1 MSVDPPSSDRPTG
14 PPSGPLSGSPRP
26 GASDHAPTQGIGRP
40 LPPPPTGPPTG
51 PPAGPPAGPLGGG
64 GPGGRPRHGG
74 GPDHPWWKSAP
85 RVALITGVV
94 AAGVVLGVVLSRS
107 GGTSGTASG
116 GELFLQAASKPGP
129 DPFTE
134 STAKDSSLT
143 PVTPA
148 ANAPESANVTR
159 GVSGSAPGLYGGTR
173 NTASCDVEKQVK
185 ALRAEPAKN
194 KAFASVE
201 DVRPTEVPAYLRSLT
216 PVQLR
221 MDTRVTNHGYRGG
234 AAASYQAVLQTGTA
248 VLVDGHGVPRV
259 RCACGNPLT
268 PAVAQQAVPR
278 RTGDTWA
285 SYRSQ
290 NVVVV
295 VPATTTIDV
304 FVIYDPHRDEW
315 VGRHRGDSDGRRD
328 KETSPPAK
336 PSPAASE
343 SSAPPK
349 SPASKSPPPSSPS
362 PSSSVSASSSS
373 ASPSSPSSPSSRD
386 APSPATSSSS
396 DPEYPS
402 SDPATTASESAGA
415 YSGRTS
421 PDTTTDITASAGATT
436 PDTSSSYDA
445 PEPALTPP
453 GY

>member
-14 PPSGPLSGSPRP
+14 PPAGPLSGSPRP
-26 GASDHAPTQGIGRP
+26 GASDHAPTHGIGRP
-40 LPPPPTGPPTG
+40 LTPPPSVPPSGPPTGPPTG
-51 PPAGPPAGPLGGG
+51 PPSGPPGGG
-64 GPGGRPRHGG
+64 GSGGRGPGGRPGHGG

-85 RVALITGVV
+85 RMALITGVV
-94 AAGVVLGVVLSRS
+94 VAGVVLGVVLARS

-116 GELFLQAASKPGP
+116 GELFLQAANRPGP

-134 STAKDSSLT
+134 STARDSSTT

-159 GVSGSAPGLYGGTR
+159 GVSGSTPGLYGGAR

-185 ALRAEPAKN
+185 ALQAEPAKN

-201 DVRPTEVPAYLRSLT
+201 GVQPSAVPAYLRSLT

-234 AAASYQAVLQTGTA
+234 AATDYQAVLQTGTA

-268 PAVAQQAVPR
+268 PAVAQRTVPR

-295 VPATTTIDV
+295 LPATTTIDV
-304 FVIYDPHRDEW
+304 FVIYDPHLDEW

-328 KETSPPAK
+328 EKTYPPAK
-336 PSPAASE
+336 PSPAVSV
-343 SSAPPK
+343 SSASSK
-349 SPASKSPPPSSPS
+349 SPASESPYPSDPSSSDASSPS
-362 PSSSVSASSSS
+362 
-373 ASPSSPSSPSSRD
+373 
-386 APSPATSSSS
+386 TSSSS

-402 SDPATTASESAGA
+402 SEPATTA
-415 YSGRTS
+415 
-421 PDTTTDITASAGATT
+421 
-436 PDTSSSYDA
+436 DTSSSYDA
-445 PEPALTPP
+445 PESALTPP

>member
-40 LPPPPTGPPTG
+40 LAAPPTGSPTGPPSGPLGGPPTG
-51 PPAGPPAGPLGGG
+51 PPSGPLGGSPT
-64 GPGGRPRHGG
+64 GPPSGPLGARP
-74 GPDHPWWKSAP
+74 DQPWWKSAP
-85 RVALITGVV
+85 RMALITGIVV
-94 AAGVVLGVVLSRS
+94 AGVVLGVVLARS
-107 GGTSGTASG
+107 GGTSRTASG
-116 GELFLQAASKPGP
+116 SELFLQAANKPGP

-134 STAKDSSLT
+134 STAKDSSTT

-148 ANAPESANVTR
+148 ANAPESPNVTR
-159 GVSGSAPGLYGGTR
+159 GVSGSAPGLYGGAR
-173 NTASCDVEKQVK
+173 NTASCDVEKQIK

-201 DVRPTEVPAYLRSLT
+201 GVQPPAVPAYLRSLT

-221 MDTRVTNHGYRGG
+221 MDTRVTNHGFRGG
-234 AAASYQAVLQTGTA
+234 ATTSYQAVLQTGTA
-248 VLVDGHGVPRV
+248 VLVDDRGVPRV

-268 PAVAQQAVPR
+268 PAVAQQTVPR
-278 RTGDTWA
+278 RTGDTWP
-285 SYRSQ
+285 SYRPQ

-304 FVIYDPHRDEW
+304 FVIYDSHRDAW

-328 KETSPPAK
+328 EETHPPAK
-336 PSPAASE
+336 PSPAASV
-343 SSAPPK
+343 SSASPK
-349 SPASKSPPPSSPS
+349 SLASKSPS
-362 PSSSVSASSSS
+362 PSSPSSSSPSSSSPSSSSPSSSS
-373 ASPSSPSSPSSRD
+373 ASPSSPSSSPSPTSSSSPSSSEVSST
-386 APSPATSSSS
+386 PTPSSS

-402 SDPATTASESAGA
+402 SDPAATALES
-415 YSGRTS
+415 
-421 PDTTTDITASAGATT
+421 
-436 PDTSSSYDA
+436 
-445 PEPALTPP
+445 ALTPP

>member
-14 PPSGPLSGSPRP
+14 PPAGPLSGSPRP
-26 GASDHAPTQGIGRP
+26 GASDHAPTHGIGRP
-40 LPPPPTGPPTG
+40 LTPPPSVPPSGPSTGPPSG
-51 PPAGPPAGPLGGG
+51 PPGGG
-64 GPGGRPRHGG
+64 GSGGCGPGGRPGHGG

-85 RVALITGVV
+85 RMALITGVV
-94 AAGVVLGVVLSRS
+94 VAGVVLGVVLARS

-116 GELFLQAASKPGP
+116 GELFLQAANRPGP

-134 STAKDSSLT
+134 STARDSSTT

-159 GVSGSAPGLYGGTR
+159 GVSGSTPGLYGGAR

-185 ALRAEPAKN
+185 ALQAEPAKN

-201 DVRPTEVPAYLRSLT
+201 GVQPSAVPAYLRSLT

-234 AAASYQAVLQTGTA
+234 AATDYQAVLQTGTA

-268 PAVAQQAVPR
+268 PAVAQRTVPR

-295 VPATTTIDV
+295 LPATTTIDV
-304 FVIYDPHRDEW
+304 FVIYDPHLDEW

-328 KETSPPAK
+328 EKTYPPAK
-336 PSPAASE
+336 PSPAVSV
-343 SSAPPK
+343 SSASSK
-349 SPASKSPPPSSPS
+349 SPASESPYPSDPSSSDASSPS
-362 PSSSVSASSSS
+362 
-373 ASPSSPSSPSSRD
+373 
-386 APSPATSSSS
+386 TSSSS

-402 SDPATTASESAGA
+402 SEPATTA
-415 YSGRTS
+415 
-421 PDTTTDITASAGATT
+421 
-436 PDTSSSYDA
+436 DTSSSYDA
-445 PEPALTPP
+445 PESALTPP

>member
-40 LPPPPTGPPTG
+40 LAAPPTGSPTGPPSGPLGGSPTGPPSGPLGGPPTG
-51 PPAGPPAGPLGGG
+51 PPSGPLGGG
-64 GPGGRPRHGG
+64 
-74 GPDHPWWKSAP
+74 PDRPWWKSAP
-85 RVALITGVV
+85 RMALITGIVV
-94 AAGVVLGVVLSRS
+94 AGVVLAVVLSRS

-116 GELFLQAASKPGP
+116 GELFLQAANKPGP

-134 STAKDSSLT
+134 STAKESSTT

-148 ANAPESANVTR
+148 ANAPESPNVTR
-159 GVSGSAPGLYGGTR
+159 GVSGSAPGLYSGTR

-185 ALRAEPAKN
+185 ALQAEPAKN

-201 DVRPTEVPAYLRSLT
+201 GVQPPAVPAYLRSLT

-234 AAASYQAVLQTGTA
+234 ATTSYQAVLQTGTA
-248 VLVDGHGVPRV
+248 VLVDDRGVPRV

-268 PAVAQQAVPR
+268 PAVAQQTVPR
-278 RTGDTWA
+278 RTGDTWP

-304 FVIYDPHRDEW
+304 FVIYDSHRDAW

-328 KETSPPAK
+328 EEAYPPAK
-336 PSPAASE
+336 PSPAASV
-343 SSAPPK
+343 SSASPKSPSPK
-349 SPASKSPPPSSPS
+349 SPASKSPASKSLASKSPS
-362 PSSSVSASSSS
+362 PSSPSSSS
-373 ASPSSPSSPSSRD
+373 ASPSSSSSPTSSSSPSSSD
-386 APSPATSSSS
+386 VSSPPISSSS

-402 SDPATTASESAGA
+402 SDPATTTSES
-415 YSGRTS
+415 
-421 PDTTTDITASAGATT
+421 
-436 PDTSSSYDA
+436 
-445 PEPALTPP
+445 ALTPP

>member
-14 PPSGPLSGSPRP
+14 PPAGPLSGSPRP
-26 GASDHAPTQGIGRP
+26 GASDHAPTHGIGRP
-40 LPPPPTGPPTG
+40 LTPPPSVPPTGPPSGPPTGPPTG
-51 PPAGPPAGPLGGG
+51 PPGGG
-64 GPGGRPRHGG
+64 GSGGRGPGGRPGHGG

-85 RVALITGVV
+85 RMALITGVV
-94 AAGVVLGVVLSRS
+94 VAGVVLGVVLARS

-116 GELFLQAASKPGP
+116 GELFLQAANRPGP

-134 STAKDSSLT
+134 STAKDSSTT

-159 GVSGSAPGLYGGTR
+159 GVSGSTPGLYGGTR

-185 ALRAEPAKN
+185 ALQAEPAKN

-201 DVRPTEVPAYLRSLT
+201 GVQPSAVPAYLRSLT

-234 AAASYQAVLQTGTA
+234 AATDYQAVLQTGTA

-268 PAVAQQAVPR
+268 PAVAQRTVPR

-295 VPATTTIDV
+295 LPATTTIDV
-304 FVIYDPHRDEW
+304 FVIYDPHLDEW

-328 KETSPPAK
+328 EKTYPPAK
-336 PSPAASE
+336 PSPAVSV
-343 SSAPPK
+343 SSASPK
-349 SPASKSPPPSSPS
+349 PPASKSPASESPYPSDPSSSDVSSPS
-362 PSSSVSASSSS
+362 
-373 ASPSSPSSPSSRD
+373 
-386 APSPATSSSS
+386 TSSSS

-402 SDPATTASESAGA
+402 SEPATTA
-415 YSGRTS
+415 
-421 PDTTTDITASAGATT
+421 
-436 PDTSSSYDA
+436 DTSSSYDA
-445 PEPALTPP
+445 PESALTPP

>member
-14 PPSGPLSGSPRP
+14 PPAGPLSGSPRP
-26 GASDHAPTQGIGRP
+26 GASDHAPTHGIGRP
-40 LPPPPTGPPTG
+40 LTPPPSVPPSGPPTGPPTG
-51 PPAGPPAGPLGGG
+51 PPSGPPGGG
-64 GPGGRPRHGG
+64 GSGGRGPGGRPGHGG

-85 RVALITGVV
+85 RMALITGVV
-94 AAGVVLGVVLSRS
+94 VAGVVLGVVLARS

-116 GELFLQAASKPGP
+116 GELFLQAANRPGP

-134 STAKDSSLT
+134 STAKDSSTT

-159 GVSGSAPGLYGGTR
+159 GVSGSTPGLYGGTR

-185 ALRAEPAKN
+185 ALQAEPAKN

-201 DVRPTEVPAYLRSLT
+201 GVQPSAVPAYLRSLT

-234 AAASYQAVLQTGTA
+234 AATDYQAVLQTGTA

-268 PAVAQQAVPR
+268 PAVAQRTVPR

-295 VPATTTIDV
+295 LPATTTIDV
-304 FVIYDPHRDEW
+304 FVIYDPQADEW

-328 KETSPPAK
+328 EKTYPPAK
-336 PSPAASE
+336 PSPAV
-343 SSAPPK
+343 
-349 SPASKSPPPSSPS
+349 
-362 PSSSVSASSSS
+362 SVSS
-373 ASPSSPSSPSSRD
+373 ASPKPPASTSPASESPYPSDPSSSDASSSDVSSPS
-386 APSPATSSSS
+386 TSSSS

-402 SDPATTASESAGA
+402 SEPATTA
-415 YSGRTS
+415 
-421 PDTTTDITASAGATT
+421 
-436 PDTSSSYDA
+436 DTSSSYDA
-445 PEPALTPP
+445 PESALTPP

>member
-40 LPPPPTGPPTG
+40 LAPPPGVPPSGDGP
-51 PPAGPPAGPLGGG
+51 GGG
-64 GPGGRPRHGG
+64 GSGGPPGHGS

-85 RVALITGVV
+85 RIALITGVV
-94 AAGVVLGVVLSRS
+94 VAGVVIGVVLSRS
-107 GGTSGTASG
+107 GGTSGTGSG
-116 GELFLQAASKPGP
+116 GEVFLQAANKSGP

-134 STAKDSSLT
+134 STAKSDST
-143 PVTPA
+143 APVTPA
-148 ANAPESANVTR
+148 ADMPESANVTR
-159 GVSGSAPGLYGGTR
+159 GVSGSAPGFYGGTR
-173 NTASCDVEKQVK
+173 NTASCDVEKQIK

-194 KAFASVE
+194 KAFASVA
-201 DVRPTEVPAYLRSLT
+201 DVEPTEVPAYLRSLT

-234 AAASYQAVLQTGTA
+234 AATGYQAVLQTGTA

-268 PAVAQQAVPR
+268 PAVAQRTVPR
-278 RTGDTWA
+278 RTGDTWP

-295 VPATTTIDV
+295 VPAKTTVDV

-315 VGRHRGDSDGRRD
+315 VGRHRGDTDGRRD
-328 KETSPPAK
+328 EKTYLPAK
-336 PSPAASE
+336 PSPALSM
-343 SSAPPK
+343 SSSPK
-349 SPASKSPPPSSPS
+349 SSSRRPQSSSS
-362 PSSSVSASSSS
+362 PSSSSSSDSSSS
-373 ASPSSPSSPSSRD
+373 
-386 APSPATSSSS
+386 SSSS
-396 DPEYPS
+396 DVPYPSASLS
-402 SDPATTASESAGA
+402 SDPDSPSSEPPTRASEPGPYDGLAS
-415 YSGRTS
+415 S
-421 PDTTTDITASAGATT
+421 DTTTDATT
-436 PDTSSSYDA
+436 SADATTSDTTSSGGTSEA
-445 PEPALTPP
+445 ASTAP

>member
-1 MSVDPPSSDRPTG
+1 MSVDPSFPDRPTG

-40 LPPPPTGPPTG
+40 LAPPPSGPPPG
-51 PPAGPPAGPLGGG
+51 PPGAGGSGGG
-64 GPGGRPRHGG
+64 GPGGPPGHGG
-74 GPDHPWWKSAP
+74 GPDHPWWRSAP
-85 RVALITGVV
+85 RMALITGVV
-94 AAGVVLGVVLSRS
+94 VAGVVLGVVLTRS

-116 GELFLQAASKPGP
+116 GELFLQAANKPGP
-129 DPFTE
+129 DPFTR
-134 STAKDSSLT
+134 STAKDSSIA

-148 ANAPESANVTR
+148 ANMPESANVTR

-173 NTASCDVEKQVK
+173 NTASCDGEKQIE
-185 ALRAEPAKN
+185 ALQAEPAKN

-201 DVRPTEVPAYLRSLT
+201 GVQPTAVPAYLRSLT

-234 AAASYQAVLQTGTA
+234 AATSYQAVLQTGTA

-268 PAVAQQAVPR
+268 PAVAQQTVPR

-295 VPATTTIDV
+295 VPAKTTIDV

-315 VGRHRGDSDGRRD
+315 VGRHRGDTDGRRD
-328 KETSPPAK
+328 ERTYPPAK
-336 PSPAASE
+336 PSPA
-343 SSAPPK
+343 
-349 SPASKSPPPSSPS
+349 
-362 PSSSVSASSSS
+362 VSMSS
-373 ASPSSPSSPSSRD
+373 ASPKSPSWSASSDAPAADVSSPPGSAPSDPDHPSSE
-386 APSPATSSSS
+386 PP
-396 DPEYPS
+396 
-402 SDPATTASESAGA
+402 TTASESVP
-415 YSGRTS
+415 YSGLTS
-421 PDTTTDITASAGATT
+421 SDATTDATASAGATT
-436 PDTSSSYDA
+436 ADTSSSYGVPDS
-445 PEPALTPP
+445 ALTPP

>member
-14 PPSGPLSGSPRP
+14 PPAGPLSGSPRP
-26 GASDHAPTQGIGRP
+26 GASDHAPTHGIGRP
-40 LPPPPTGPPTG
+40 LTPPPSVPPSGPPTGPPTG
-51 PPAGPPAGPLGGG
+51 PPSGPPGGG
-64 GPGGRPRHGG
+64 GSGGRGPGGRPGHGG

-85 RVALITGVV
+85 RMALITGVV
-94 AAGVVLGVVLSRS
+94 VAGVVLGVVLARS
-107 GGTSGTASG
+107 GGTFGTASG
-116 GELFLQAASKPGP
+116 GELFLQAANRPGP

-134 STAKDSSLT
+134 STARDSSTT

-159 GVSGSAPGLYGGTR
+159 GVSGSTPGLYGGAH

-185 ALRAEPAKN
+185 ALQAEPAKN

-201 DVRPTEVPAYLRSLT
+201 GVQPSAVPAYLRSLT

-234 AAASYQAVLQTGTA
+234 AATDYQAVLQTGTA

-268 PAVAQQAVPR
+268 PAVAQRTVPR

-295 VPATTTIDV
+295 LPATTTIDV
-304 FVIYDPHRDEW
+304 FVIYDPHLDEW

-328 KETSPPAK
+328 EKTYPPAN
-336 PSPAASE
+336 PSPAVSV
-343 SSAPPK
+343 SSASSK
-349 SPASKSPPPSSPS
+349 SPASESPYPSDPSSSDASSPS
-362 PSSSVSASSSS
+362 
-373 ASPSSPSSPSSRD
+373 
-386 APSPATSSSS
+386 TSSSS

-402 SDPATTASESAGA
+402 SEPATTA
-415 YSGRTS
+415 
-421 PDTTTDITASAGATT
+421 
-436 PDTSSSYDA
+436 DTSSSYDA
-445 PEPALTPP
+445 PESALTPP

>member
-1 MSVDPPSSDRPTG
+1 MSVDPSFPDRPTG

-40 LPPPPTGPPTG
+40 LAPPPIGPPPG
-51 PPAGPPAGPLGGG
+51 PPGAGGSGGG
-64 GPGGRPRHGG
+64 GPGGPPGHGG

-85 RVALITGVV
+85 RMALITGVV
-94 AAGVVLGVVLSRS
+94 VAGVVLGVVLTRS

-116 GELFLQAASKPGP
+116 GELFLQAANKPGP

-134 STAKDSSLT
+134 STAKDSST
-143 PVTPA
+143 APVTPA
-148 ANAPESANVTR
+148 ANMPESANVTR

-173 NTASCDVEKQVK
+173 NTASCDVEKQIE
-185 ALRAEPAKN
+185 ALQAEPAKN

-201 DVRPTEVPAYLRSLT
+201 GVQPTAVPAYLRSLT

-234 AAASYQAVLQTGTA
+234 AATGYQAVLQTGTA

-290 NVVVV
+290 DVVVV
-295 VPATTTIDV
+295 VPAKTTIDV

-315 VGRHRGDSDGRRD
+315 VGRHRGDTDGRRD
-328 KETSPPAK
+328 ERTYPPAK
-336 PSPAASE
+336 PSPAASV
-343 SSAPPK
+343 SSASPK
-349 SPASKSPPPSSPS
+349 S
-362 PSSSVSASSSS
+362 PSSSASSDAPAADVSSPPASASS
-373 ASPSSPSSPSSRD
+373 
-386 APSPATSSSS
+386 
-396 DPEYPS
+396 DPDYPS
-402 SDPATTASESAGA
+402 SEPPTTASESEP
-415 YSGRTS
+415 YSGLTS
-421 PDTTTDITASAGATT
+421 SDATTDATASAGATT
-436 PDTSSSYDA
+436 ADTSSSYGVPESA
-445 PEPALTPP
+445 PTPP

>member
-14 PPSGPLSGSPRP
+14 PPAGPLSGSPRP
-26 GASDHAPTQGIGRP
+26 GASGHAPTHGIGRP
-40 LPPPPTGPPTG
+40 LTPPPSVPPTGPP
-51 PPAGPPAGPLGGG
+51 GGG
-64 GPGGRPRHGG
+64 GSGGRGPGGRPGHGG

-85 RVALITGVV
+85 RMALITGVV
-94 AAGVVLGVVLSRS
+94 VAGVVLGVVLARS

-116 GELFLQAASKPGP
+116 GALFLQAANKPGP

-134 STAKDSSLT
+134 STAKDSSTT

-159 GVSGSAPGLYGGTR
+159 GVSGSTPGLYGGTR

-185 ALRAEPAKN
+185 ALQAEPAKN

-201 DVRPTEVPAYLRSLT
+201 GVQPSAVPAYLRSLT

-234 AAASYQAVLQTGTA
+234 AATPYQAVLQTGTA

-268 PAVAQQAVPR
+268 PAVAQQTVPR

-285 SYRSQ
+285 SYRSV

-295 VPATTTIDV
+295 LPATTTIDV
-304 FVIYDPHRDEW
+304 FVIYDPHLDEW

-328 KETSPPAK
+328 EKTYPPAK
-336 PSPAASE
+336 PSPAV
-343 SSAPPK
+343 
-349 SPASKSPPPSSPS
+349 
-362 PSSSVSASSSS
+362 SVSS
-373 ASPSSPSSPSSRD
+373 ASPKPPVSKPPVSKSPYPSYPSSSDVASSDASSPS
-386 APSPATSSSS
+386 TSSSS

-402 SDPATTASESAGA
+402 SEPATTA
-415 YSGRTS
+415 
-421 PDTTTDITASAGATT
+421 
-436 PDTSSSYDA
+436 DTSSSYDA
-445 PEPALTPP
+445 PESALTPP

>member
-14 PPSGPLSGSPRP
+14 PPAGPLSGSPRP
-26 GASDHAPTQGIGRP
+26 GASDHAPTHGIGRP
-40 LPPPPTGPPTG
+40 LTPPPSVPPSGPPTGPPTG
-51 PPAGPPAGPLGGG
+51 PPSGPPGGG
-64 GPGGRPRHGG
+64 GSGGRGPGGRPGHGG

-85 RVALITGVV
+85 RMALITGVV
-94 AAGVVLGVVLSRS
+94 VAGVVLGVVLARS

-116 GELFLQAASKPGP
+116 GELFLQAANRPGP

-134 STAKDSSLT
+134 STAKDSSTT

-159 GVSGSAPGLYGGTR
+159 GVSGSTPGLYGGAR

-185 ALRAEPAKN
+185 ALQAEPAKN

-201 DVRPTEVPAYLRSLT
+201 GVQPSAVPAYLRSLT

-234 AAASYQAVLQTGTA
+234 AATDYQAVLQTGTA

-268 PAVAQQAVPR
+268 PAVAQRTVPR

-295 VPATTTIDV
+295 LPATTTIDV
-304 FVIYDPHRDEW
+304 FVIYDPHLDEW

-328 KETSPPAK
+328 EKTYPPAK
-336 PSPAASE
+336 PSPAVSV
-343 SSAPPK
+343 SSASSK
-349 SPASKSPPPSSPS
+349 SPASESPYPSDPSSSDASSPS
-362 PSSSVSASSSS
+362 
-373 ASPSSPSSPSSRD
+373 
-386 APSPATSSSS
+386 TSSSS

-402 SDPATTASESAGA
+402 SEPATTA
-415 YSGRTS
+415 
-421 PDTTTDITASAGATT
+421 
-436 PDTSSSYDA
+436 DTSSSYDV
-445 PEPALTPP
+445 PESALTPP

>member
-1 MSVDPPSSDRPTG
+1 M
-14 PPSGPLSGSPRP
+14 
-26 GASDHAPTQGIGRP
+26 
-40 LPPPPTGPPTG
+40 
-51 PPAGPPAGPLGGG
+51 
-64 GPGGRPRHGG
+64 
-74 GPDHPWWKSAP
+74 
-85 RVALITGVV
+85 ALITGVV

-116 GELFLQAASKPGP
+116 GELFLQAASKSGP
-129 DPFTE
+129 APFTE
-134 STAKDSSLT
+134 STAKDSSLA

-173 NTASCDVEKQVK
+173 NTASCDVDKQVK

-221 MDTRVTNHGYRGG
+221 MDTRVTNHGYGGG
-234 AAASYQAVLQTGTA
+234 AATSYQAVLQTGTA

-268 PAVAQQAVPR
+268 PAVAQQTVPR

-295 VPATTTIDV
+295 VPAATTIDV
-304 FVIYDPHRDEW
+304 FVIYDPHRDAW
-315 VGRHRGDSDGRRD
+315 IARHRGDSDGRRD

-336 PSPAASE
+336 PSPAVSE

-349 SPASKSPPPSSPS
+349 SPASKSSPPS
-362 PSSSVSASSSS
+362 VS
-373 ASPSSPSSPSSRD
+373 ASPSSPSSPSSSAYPSSPD

-402 SDPATTASESAGA
+402 TDPATTASESAGA

-421 PDTTTDITASAGATT
+421 PDTTTDTTASAGATT

>member
-14 PPSGPLSGSPRP
+14 PPAGPLSGSPRP
-26 GASDHAPTQGIGRP
+26 GASDHAPTHGIGRP
-40 LPPPPTGPPTG
+40 LTPPPSGPPSGPPTG
-51 PPAGPPAGPLGGG
+51 PPGGG
-64 GPGGRPRHGG
+64 GSGGRRPGGRPGHGG
-74 GPDHPWWKSAP
+74 GPDHPRWKSAP
-85 RVALITGVV
+85 RMALITGVV
-94 AAGVVLGVVLSRS
+94 VAGVVLGVVLARS

-116 GELFLQAASKPGP
+116 GELFLQAANRPGP

-134 STAKDSSLT
+134 STAKDSSTT

-159 GVSGSAPGLYGGTR
+159 GVSGSTPGLYGGTR

-185 ALRAEPAKN
+185 ALQAEPAKN

-201 DVRPTEVPAYLRSLT
+201 GVQPSAVPAYLRSLT

-234 AAASYQAVLQTGTA
+234 AATDYQAVLQTGTA

-268 PAVAQQAVPR
+268 PAVAQRTVPR

-295 VPATTTIDV
+295 LPATTTIDV
-304 FVIYDPHRDEW
+304 FVIYDPHLDEW

-328 KETSPPAK
+328 EKTYPPAK
-336 PSPAASE
+336 PSPAVSV
-343 SSAPPK
+343 SSASPKPPVSK
-349 SPASKSPPPSSPS
+349 SPASESPYPSD
-362 PSSSVSASSSS
+362 PSSSDASSSDASASS
-373 ASPSSPSSPSSRD
+373 
-386 APSPATSSSS
+386 TSSSS
-396 DPEYPS
+396 DPQYPS
-402 SDPATTASESAGA
+402 SEPATTA
-415 YSGRTS
+415 
-421 PDTTTDITASAGATT
+421 
-436 PDTSSSYDA
+436 DTSSSYDA
-445 PEPALTPP
+445 PESALTPP

>member
-26 GASDHAPTQGIGRP
+26 GASDHAPTRGIGRP
-40 LPPPPTGPPTG
+40 LAPPPTGPPSG
-51 PPAGPPAGPLGGG
+51 PPGGGSGGG
-64 GPGGRPRHGG
+64 GPGHGG

-85 RVALITGVV
+85 RMALITGVV
-94 AAGVVLGVVLSRS
+94 VAGVVLGVVLTRS

-116 GELFLQAASKPGP
+116 GELFLQAANKPGP

-134 STAKDSSLT
+134 STAKESSTT

-173 NTASCDVEKQVK
+173 NTASCDVEKQIK

-201 DVRPTEVPAYLRSLT
+201 GVQPPAVPAYLRSLT

-234 AAASYQAVLQTGTA
+234 AATSYQAVLQSGTA

-268 PAVAQQAVPR
+268 PAVAQQTVPR

-285 SYRSQ
+285 AYRSQ

-295 VPATTTIDV
+295 VAATTTIDV
-304 FVIYDPHRDEW
+304 FVIYDSHRDAW

-328 KETSPPAK
+328 EEAYPPAK
-336 PSPAASE
+336 PSPAVSV
-343 SSAPPK
+343 SSASPK
-349 SPASKSPPPSSPS
+349 SPASKSSSPSSPS
-362 PSSSVSASSSS
+362 PSSPSSSPSSISASLSS
-373 ASPSSPSSPSSRD
+373 ASPSSSSYTLSSDVSSP
-386 APSPATSSSS
+386 PTPSSS

-402 SDPATTASESAGA
+402 SDAATTTSESAG
-415 YSGRTS
+415 SSPDRTS
-421 PDTTTDITASAGATT
+421 S
-436 PDTSSSYDA
+436 DA
-445 PEPALTPP
+445 PESALTPP

>member
-1 MSVDPPSSDRPTG
+1 MSVDPSFPDRPTG

-40 LPPPPTGPPTG
+40 LAPPPSGPPPG
-51 PPAGPPAGPLGGG
+51 PPGAGGSGGG
-64 GPGGRPRHGG
+64 GPGGPPGHGG

-85 RVALITGVV
+85 RMALITGVV
-94 AAGVVLGVVLSRS
+94 VAGVVLGVVLTRS

-116 GELFLQAASKPGP
+116 GELFLQAANKPGP
-129 DPFTE
+129 DPFTQ
-134 STAKDSSLT
+134 STAKDSSIA

-148 ANAPESANVTR
+148 ANMPESANVTR

-173 NTASCDVEKQVK
+173 NTASCDVEKQIE
-185 ALRAEPAKN
+185 ALQAEPAKN

-201 DVRPTEVPAYLRSLT
+201 GVQPTAVPAYLRSLT

-234 AAASYQAVLQTGTA
+234 AATSYQAVLQTGTA

-268 PAVAQQAVPR
+268 PAVAQQTVPR

-295 VPATTTIDV
+295 VPAKTTIDV

-315 VGRHRGDSDGRRD
+315 VGRHRGDTDGRQDER
-328 KETSPPAK
+328 TYPPAK
-336 PSPAASE
+336 PSPA
-343 SSAPPK
+343 
-349 SPASKSPPPSSPS
+349 
-362 PSSSVSASSSS
+362 VSMSS
-373 ASPSSPSSPSSRD
+373 ASPKSPSRSASSDAPAADVSSPPGS
-386 APSPATSSSS
+386 ASS
-396 DPEYPS
+396 DPDHPS
-402 SDPATTASESAGA
+402 SEPPTTASESVP
-415 YSGRTS
+415 YSGLTS
-421 PDTTTDITASAGATT
+421 SDATTDATASAGATT
-436 PDTSSSYDA
+436 ADTSSSYGVPDS
-445 PEPALTPP
+445 ALTPP

>member
-14 PPSGPLSGSPRP
+14 PPAGPLSGSPRP
-26 GASDHAPTQGIGRP
+26 GASDHAPTHGIGRP
-40 LPPPPTGPPTG
+40 LTPPPSGPPSGPPTG
-51 PPAGPPAGPLGGG
+51 PPGGG
-64 GPGGRPRHGG
+64 GSGGRRPGGRPGHGG

-85 RVALITGVV
+85 RMALITGVV
-94 AAGVVLGVVLSRS
+94 VAGVVLGVVLARS

-116 GELFLQAASKPGP
+116 GELFLQAANRPGP

-134 STAKDSSLT
+134 STAKDSSTT

-159 GVSGSAPGLYGGTR
+159 GVSGSTPGLYGGTR

-185 ALRAEPAKN
+185 ALQAEPAKN

-201 DVRPTEVPAYLRSLT
+201 GVQPSAVPAYLRSLT

-234 AAASYQAVLQTGTA
+234 AATDYQAVLQTGTA

-268 PAVAQQAVPR
+268 PAVAQRTVPR

-295 VPATTTIDV
+295 LPATTTIDV
-304 FVIYDPHRDEW
+304 FVIYDPHLDEW

-328 KETSPPAK
+328 EKTYPPAK
-336 PSPAASE
+336 PSPAVSV
-343 SSAPPK
+343 SSASPKPPVSK
-349 SPASKSPPPSSPS
+349 SPASESPYPSD
-362 PSSSVSASSSS
+362 PSSSDASSSDASASS
-373 ASPSSPSSPSSRD
+373 
-386 APSPATSSSS
+386 TSSSS
-396 DPEYPS
+396 DPQYPS
-402 SDPATTASESAGA
+402 SEPATTA
-415 YSGRTS
+415 
-421 PDTTTDITASAGATT
+421 
-436 PDTSSSYDA
+436 DTSSSYDA
-445 PEPALTPP
+445 PESALTPP

>member
-1 MSVDPPSSDRPTG
+1 M
-14 PPSGPLSGSPRP
+14 
-26 GASDHAPTQGIGRP
+26 
-40 LPPPPTGPPTG
+40 
-51 PPAGPPAGPLGGG
+51 
-64 GPGGRPRHGG
+64 
-74 GPDHPWWKSAP
+74 
-85 RVALITGVV
+85 ALITGVV
-94 AAGVVLGVVLSRS
+94 VAGVVLGVVLSRS

-116 GELFLQAASKPGP
+116 SELFLQAANKPGP

-134 STAKDSSLT
+134 STAKESSTT

-159 GVSGSAPGLYGGTR
+159 GVSGSTPGLYGGTR

-201 DVRPTEVPAYLRSLT
+201 GVQPPAVPDYLRSLT

-234 AAASYQAVLQTGTA
+234 AATNYQAVLQTGTA
-248 VLVDGHGVPRV
+248 VLVDGQGVPRV

-268 PAVAQQAVPR
+268 PAVAQRTVPR

-295 VPATTTIDV
+295 LPATATIDV
-304 FVIYDPHRDEW
+304 FVIYDPHLDEW

-328 KETSPPAK
+328 EKTYPPAK
-336 PSPAASE
+336 PSPAASV
-343 SSAPPK
+343 SSASPK
-349 SPASKSPPPSSPS
+349 SPASKP
-362 PSSSVSASSSS
+362 
-373 ASPSSPSSPSSRD
+373 ASPSSPSSPLSSAASSSD
-386 APSPATSSSS
+386 VSSPPTSSSS
-396 DPEYPS
+396 DPEYPAS
-402 SDPATTASESAGA
+402 EPATTA
-415 YSGRTS
+415 
-421 PDTTTDITASAGATT
+421 
-436 PDTSSSYDA
+436 DTSSSYDA
-445 PEPALTPP
+445 SESALTSP

>member
-1 MSVDPPSSDRPTG
+1 M
-14 PPSGPLSGSPRP
+14 
-26 GASDHAPTQGIGRP
+26 
-40 LPPPPTGPPTG
+40 
-51 PPAGPPAGPLGGG
+51 
-64 GPGGRPRHGG
+64 
-74 GPDHPWWKSAP
+74 
-85 RVALITGVV
+85 ALITGVV
-94 AAGVVLGVVLSRS
+94 VAGVVLGVVLTRS

-116 GELFLQAASKPGP
+116 GELFLQAANKPGP

-134 STAKDSSLT
+134 STAKDSST
-143 PVTPA
+143 APVTPA
-148 ANAPESANVTR
+148 ANMPESANVTR

-173 NTASCDVEKQVK
+173 NTACCVVEKQIE
-185 ALRAEPAKN
+185 ALQAEPAKN

-201 DVRPTEVPAYLRSLT
+201 GVQPTAVPAYLRSLT

-234 AAASYQAVLQTGTA
+234 AATSYQAVLQTGTA
-248 VLVDGHGVPRV
+248 VLVDGQGVPRV

-268 PAVAQQAVPR
+268 PAVAQQTVPR

-295 VPATTTIDV
+295 LPASTTVAV
-304 FVIYDPHRDEW
+304 FVLYDPHLDEW

-328 KETSPPAK
+328 EKTYPPAK
-336 PSPAASE
+336 PSPAVSV

-349 SPASKSPPPSSPS
+349 SPSPKSPSSSSPSPPSSSPS
-362 PSSSVSASSSS
+362 PSSSTAPSSSSS
-373 ASPSSPSSPSSRD
+373 ASSDAPAADVSSPP
-386 APSPATSSSS
+386 TSASS
-396 DPEYPS
+396 DPNYPS
-402 SDPATTASESAGA
+402 SEPPTTASESGP

-421 PDTTTDITASAGATT
+421 SDTTTDATASAGATT
-436 PDTSSSYDA
+436 ADTSSSYGV

>member
-1 MSVDPPSSDRPTG
+1 MSVDPPSPDRPTG

-26 GASDHAPTQGIGRP
+26 GASDHAPTRGIGRP
-40 LPPPPTGPPTG
+40 LAPPPTGPPSG
-51 PPAGPPAGPLGGG
+51 PPGGGSGGG
-64 GPGGRPRHGG
+64 GPGHGG

-85 RVALITGVV
+85 RMALITGVV
-94 AAGVVLGVVLSRS
+94 VAGVVLGVVLTRS

-116 GELFLQAASKPGP
+116 GELFLQAANKPGP

-134 STAKDSSLT
+134 STAKESSTT

-173 NTASCDVEKQVK
+173 NTASCDVEKQIK

-201 DVRPTEVPAYLRSLT
+201 GVQPPAVPAYLRSLT

-234 AAASYQAVLQTGTA
+234 AATSYQGVLQSGTA

-268 PAVAQQAVPR
+268 PAVAQQTVPR

-304 FVIYDPHRDEW
+304 FVIYDSHRDAW
-315 VGRHRGDSDGRRD
+315 VGRHRGDTDGRRD
-328 KETSPPAK
+328 EEAYPPAK
-336 PSPAASE
+336 PSPAVSV
-343 SSAPPK
+343 SSASPK
-349 SPASKSPPPSSPS
+349 SPASKSSSPSSPS
-362 PSSSVSASSSS
+362 PSSPSS
-373 ASPSSPSSPSSRD
+373 SSPSSFSASLSSGSPSSSSY
-386 APSPATSSSS
+386 PSSSDVSSPPTSSSS

-402 SDPATTASESAGA
+402 SDPATTTSESAG
-415 YSGRTS
+415 SSPDRTS
-421 PDTTTDITASAGATT
+421 SDTTTD
-436 PDTSSSYDA
+436 A
-445 PEPALTPP
+445 PESALTPP

>member
-1 MSVDPPSSDRPTG
+1 MSVDPSFPDRPTG

-26 GASDHAPTQGIGRP
+26 GASEHAPTRGIGRP
-40 LPPPPTGPPTG
+40 LAPPPSGPPPG
-51 PPAGPPAGPLGGG
+51 PPGAGGSGGG
-64 GPGGRPRHGG
+64 GPGGPPGHGG
-74 GPDHPWWKSAP
+74 GPNHPWWKSAP
-85 RVALITGVV
+85 RMALITGVV
-94 AAGVVLGVVLSRS
+94 VAGVVLGVVLTRS
-107 GGTSGTASG
+107 GGTSGTPSG
-116 GELFLQAASKPGP
+116 GELFLQAANKPGP

-134 STAKDSSLT
+134 STAKDSST
-143 PVTPA
+143 APVTPA
-148 ANAPESANVTR
+148 ANMPESANVTR

-173 NTASCDVEKQVK
+173 NTASCDVEKQIE

-201 DVRPTEVPAYLRSLT
+201 GVQPTGVPAYLRSLT

-221 MDTRVTNHGYRGG
+221 MDTRVTNHGYRDG
-234 AAASYQAVLQTGTA
+234 AATSYQAVLQTGTA

-268 PAVAQQAVPR
+268 PAVAQQTVPR
-278 RTGDTWA
+278 RTGDIWA

-304 FVIYDPHRDEW
+304 FVIYDLHRDEW
-315 VGRHRGDSDGRRD
+315 VGRHRGDTDGRRD
-328 KETSPPAK
+328 ERTYPPAK
-336 PSPAASE
+336 PSPAVSV

-349 SPASKSPPPSSPS
+349 SPSPKSPSSSSPSPPPSSPS
-362 PSSSVSASSSS
+362 PSSSTAPSSSSS
-373 ASPSSPSSPSSRD
+373 ASSDAPAADVSSPP
-386 APSPATSSSS
+386 TSTSS
-396 DPEYPS
+396 DPNYPS
-402 SDPATTASESAGA
+402 SEPPTTASESGP

-421 PDTTTDITASAGATT
+421 SDTTIDATASAGATT
-436 PDTSSSYDA
+436 ADTSSSYGV

>member
-1 MSVDPPSSDRPTG
+1 M
-14 PPSGPLSGSPRP
+14 
-26 GASDHAPTQGIGRP
+26 
-40 LPPPPTGPPTG
+40 
-51 PPAGPPAGPLGGG
+51 
-64 GPGGRPRHGG
+64 
-74 GPDHPWWKSAP
+74 
-85 RVALITGVV
+85 ALITGVV
-94 AAGVVLGVVLSRS
+94 VAGVVLGVVLARS

-116 GELFLQAASKPGP
+116 GELFLQAANRPGP

-134 STAKDSSLT
+134 STAKDSSTT

-159 GVSGSAPGLYGGTR
+159 GVSGSTPGLYGGTR

-185 ALRAEPAKN
+185 ALQAEPAKN

-201 DVRPTEVPAYLRSLT
+201 GVQPSAVPAYLRSLT

-234 AAASYQAVLQTGTA
+234 AATDYQAVLQTGTA

-268 PAVAQQAVPR
+268 PAVAQRTVPR

-295 VPATTTIDV
+295 LPATTTIDV
-304 FVIYDPHRDEW
+304 FVIYDPQADEW

-328 KETSPPAK
+328 EKT
-336 PSPAASE
+336 
-343 SSAPPK
+343 
-349 SPASKSPPPSSPS
+349 
-362 PSSSVSASSSS
+362 
-373 ASPSSPSSPSSRD
+373 
-386 APSPATSSSS
+386 
-396 DPEYPS
+396 Y
-402 SDPATTASESAGA
+402 
-415 YSGRTS
+415 
-421 PDTTTDITASAGATT
+421 
-436 PDTSSSYDA
+436 
-445 PEPALTPP
+445 PP
-453 GY
+453 GEAVPRGERVVGVTEASGIEVTGIGVSVPFGPVVVRCVVVRCVVAVHLFVIGSGVPLLRTCHDGGHLVVLRRAGVGPDASWVLRRPQPVRTTRA